1 MAPTD
6 ALDRMDAR
14 GRVTVRQMTPAD
26 MDPLRWVI
34 YRAYYQVLLDLYGA
48 DSASQ
53 YEVRSLDFMA
63 LYLRRD
69 AAGSFVAQTE
79 DGGIAGGLFC
89 FVWGEVG
96 WFGSLAVAP
105 EFQGRAAG
113 QALTQHAIDYLRQ
126 RGCRRIGLETWPKAP
141 LTRHLYTKLGFELC
155 RPTIKLSREV
165 STPHVPASDAWS
177 VSWTSS
183 GDAAAL
189 NTTLDAVSDLTEDI
203 RAAVPPSEARVH
215 YRHEVRVP
223 VAGGFAEAAV
233 LRDTQGVP
241 QALALAYT
249 RKPSGGP
256 TAALDI
262 RLLLVSP
269 SGGEPALAAILAA
282 CDRRAFQLGAHSVTC
297 DVNLRHTRAAAL
309 LRERGF
315 RPTYGL
321 VRMELPAPGI
331 DLTARTQ
338 AIECAR
344 WAG

>member
-6 ALDRMDAR
+6 ALDRMDSR

-34 YRAYYQVLLDLYGA
+34 YRAYYQVLLDLYGR

-165 STPHVPASDAWS
+165 STPHVPASNAWS
-177 VSWTSS
+177 VSWTNS

-189 NTTLDAVSDLTEDI
+189 DTMLDAVSDLTEGI
-203 RAAVPPSEARVH
+203 RAAVPPSEARVD

-282 CDRRAFQLGAHSVTC
+282 CDGRAFQLGAQSVTC

-315 RPTYGL
+315 RPTYEL
-321 VRMELPAPGI
+321 VRMELPAPDI

>member
-1 MAPTD
+1 M
-6 ALDRMDAR
+6 DRMDAR
-14 GRVTVRQMTPAD
+14 GRVTVREMTPAD
-26 MDPLRWVI
+26 LNPLRWVI

-79 DGGIAGGLFC
+79 AGGIAGGLFC

-165 STPHVPASDAWS
+165 SNHLAPASDIWS
-177 VSWTSS
+177 ISWTSS

-189 NTTLDAVSDLTEDI
+189 DGVLDAVARLTEAVHV
-203 RAAVPPSEARVH
+203 AAPPLEARVE
-215 YRHEVRVP
+215 YRQEVRVP
-223 VAGGFAEAAV
+223 IAGGFAEAAV
-233 LRDTQGVP
+233 LRDAGGTP

-249 RKPSGGP
+249 RRPSGGP

-282 CDRRAFQLGAHSVTC
+282 CEHRAFQLGAHSVTC
-297 DVNLRHTRAAAL
+297 DVNLRYTRAAAL

-315 RPTYGL
+315 RPTYEL
-321 VRMELPAPGI
+321 VRMELPSPGI

>member
-34 YRAYYQVLLDLYGA
+34 YRAYYQLLLDLYGA
-48 DSASQ
+48 DSAGQ

-141 LTRHLYTKLGFELC
+141 LTRHLYTKLGFKLC

-165 STPHVPASDAWS
+165 STPPPPASDAWS

-183 GDAAAL
+183 GDPTAL
-189 NTTLDAVSDLTEDI
+189 DTTLDAVSDLTEAV
-203 RAAVPPSEARVH
+203 RAAVPPSEARVD
-215 YRHEVRVP
+215 YRQEVRVP

-233 LRDTQGVP
+233 LRDTQGIP
-241 QALALAYT
+241 HALGLVYT

-315 RPTYGL
+315 RPTYEL